1 MERLKYN
8 IWKSS
13 INKNQWNQSRKDQA
27 QSDANAASSSDTTH
41 TNAAMKSLTGT
52 GPVALS
58 CTSNRSK
65 WLSIMTKDP
74 KLSSKTPIN
83 SEDIKTNPAV
93 PMKNNPKKTPK
104 LKLSKQQNQMNK
116 SSLKK
121 NKLPKTIQSKMSK
134 KSQSQNSKA
143 AVHRLLPVHPR
154 VRAVLHQILTLT
166 LNQTPPLKRNE
177 NYESVIFFKSTNVCC
192 LVLCLI
198 FWNYTKLKIKASFLS
213 AHSSEN
219 MSLL

>member
-1 MERLKYN
+1 
-8 IWKSS
+8 
-13 INKNQWNQSRKDQA
+13 
-27 QSDANAASSSDTTH
+27 
-41 TNAAMKSLTGT
+41 
-52 GPVALS
+52 
-58 CTSNRSK
+58 
-65 WLSIMTKDP
+65 MTKDP

-198 FWNYTKLKIKASFLS
+198 F
-213 AHSSEN
+213 
-219 MSLL
+219 